1 MRHEPISIGTPVE
14 LKAGECMFHHCL
26 NFHATPPNTTS
37 RQRRAHV
44 LIYLADGVRVKLS
57 QAPDHP
63 LIPGFEVED
72 GQPLVG
78 RGFPVIQPESWDK
91 G

>member
-1 MRHEPISIGTPVE
+1 MI
-14 LKAGECMFHHCL
+14 HHCL
-26 NFHATPPNTTS
+26 NFHATPQNATS
-37 RQRRAHV
+37 HQRRAHV
-44 LIYLADGVRVKLS
+44 LIYMADGVRLKLS
-57 QAPDHP
+57 QTPNHP

-78 RGFPVIQPESWDK
+78 RGFPLIQPELWDK